1 MSLTLN
7 LHYLTRQLKFVF
19 LFVIWS
25 YCLLRISH
33 NTISTAWVSLSEGFF
48 HPDGLTK
55 WWFYINMMPGW
66 WIMHLVIII
75 YVPLLL
81 NNKFKSILRRKHHKI
96 LNYYL
101 WIIIMPILVIFFQ
114 IIIFYWLQFLFLR
127 RKNCNKQRH
136 SQ

>member
-55 WWFYINMMPGW
+55 WWFYITMMPGW
-66 WIMHLVIII
+66 WFIHLMIII
-75 YVPLLL
+75 YIPLILNKILEDMKIDDDLGNNLPKKPFLKSFANLMNIEKSFVLPLLSV
-81 NNKFKSILRRKHHKI
+81 K
-96 LNYYL
+96 
-101 WIIIMPILVIFFQ
+101 
-114 IIIFYWLQFLFLR
+114 
-127 RKNCNKQRH
+127 
-136 SQ
+136 

>member
-1 MSLTLN
+1 MNFTLS
-7 LHYLTRQLKFVF
+7 LHYLARQLKFVF

-33 NTISTAWVSLSEGFF
+33 NTFSTTWVSLTKGFF

-66 WIMHLVIII
+66 WIMHLVVII

-81 NNKFKSILRRKHHKI
+81 NNKFYSLLQNKRSKVTHFCFWILFA
-96 LNYYL
+96 
-101 WIIIMPILVIFFQ
+101 PILIIFF
-114 IIIFYWLQFLFLR
+114 
-127 RKNCNKQRH
+127 
-136 SQ
+136 

>member
-55 WWFYINMMPGW
+55 WWFYITMMPGW
-66 WIMHLVIII
+66 WLTHLVIILFI
-75 YVPLLL
+75 PLLF
-81 NNKFKSILRRKHHKI
+81 NKKFQSLIQKRNYSIS
-96 LNYYL
+96 NYFF
-101 WIIIMPILVIFFQ
+101 WIIMVPILIVFF
-114 IIIFYWLQFLFLR
+114 
-127 RKNCNKQRH
+127 
-136 SQ
+136 

>member
-33 NTISTAWVSLSEGFF
+33 NTLSTAWVSLSEGFF

-55 WWFYINMMPGW
+55 WWFYITMMPGW
-66 WIMHLVIII
+66 WLMHLVVILFI
-75 YVPLLL
+75 PLLL
-81 NNKFKSILRRKHHKI
+81 NKNIQFLLKKRIYKVF
-96 LNYYL
+96 NYCF
-101 WIIIMPILVIFFQ
+101 WIVIMPVLVIF
-114 IIIFYWLQFLFLR
+114 I
-127 RKNCNKQRH
+127 
-136 SQ
+136 